1 MDELK
6 QALYALIHQ
15 TGLSE
20 AEAAH
25 LTLEDLHLAGT
36 DPNISVWDEETG
48 QQRTVHLSAST
59 RNAVVTWMLLRPDR
73 PVKLLFPGNDE
84 DGFTEEEIKEM
95 LADYTPPDEAQ
106 PASSPPPVSAQ
117 TVLEEGL
124 PTMGPWPS
132 RPTSPPFRTTPPPFS
147 PEQIGQ
153 ERPADAPEVT
163 DPTSG
168 PERTTPPSSRQ
179 RPDSPPELAEATPE
193 STSKASRRRSY
204 LSIIIGVLAILGC
217 GGLAVWGLTF
227 FPSQM
232 SRLTGEGE
240 TPVAEVEAT
249 ATSTATTSAVST
261 SPVGTPTV
269 QPTATPEPIELPTS
283 SPTDT
288 PPPELTESPAPTN
301 TPTSIPTETPSPA
314 PTDTPTPTPTDTP
327 QPAPPPTSQPAPPG
341 ASGFKYSAPQLISPE
356 PNARFIAGNTI
367 DLKWASVG
375 ELANNEQYAVR
386 LVYFHETE
394 PVYKGDQLQDTQWT
408 IPLELYHEADGPKFE
423 YFWYVYVERVQS
435 DGTGIPISPE
445 SEHRFFTW
453 E

>member
-6 QALYALIHQ
+6 RALYALIHQ
-15 TGLSE
+15 SGLSE
-20 AEAAH
+20 VEAAH

-84 DGFTEEEIKEM
+84 DSFTEEEIKEM

-106 PASSPPPVSAQ
+106 PATSPPPVSAQ

-124 PTMGPWPS
+124 PTIEPLPR
-132 RPTSPPFRTTPPPFS
+132 RPTPPFWTTPPPFS

-153 ERPADAPEVT
+153 ERPTGAPESTV
-163 DPTSG
+163 PTSG
-168 PERTTPPSSRQ
+168 SERTTPPSSRQ
-179 RPDSPPELAEATPE
+179 RPEQAEATPE
-193 STSKASRRRSY
+193 STSKAPRGRSY

-227 FPSQM
+227 LPSQM

-283 SPTDT
+283 SLTDT
-288 PPPELTESPAPTN
+288 PSPELTETPAPTN
-301 TPTSIPTETPSPA
+301 TPISIPTETPSPE
-314 PTDTPTPTPTDTP
+314 PTDTSTPTPTNTP
-327 QPAPPPTSQPAPPG
+327 QPAPPPTSPPAPPG
-341 ASGFKYSAPQLISPE
+341 TSSFKYPAPQLISPE
-356 PNARFIAGNTI
+356 PNAHFIAGNTI
-367 DLKWASVG
+367 DLKWESVG
-375 ELANNEQYAVR
+375 DLANNEQYAVR
-386 LVYFHETE
+386 LVYFHEAE
-394 PVYKGDQLQDTQWT
+394 PVYKGEQLQDTQWT
-408 IPLELYHEADGPKFE
+408 VPLDLFHEADGPKFE

>member
-36 DPNISVWDEETG
+36 NPNISVWDEETG

-95 LADYTPPDEAQ
+95 LTNYTPPDEAQ
-106 PASSPPPVSAQ
+106 SAPSPPPVSAQ

-124 PTMGPWPS
+124 PTIGSRPS

-153 ERPADAPEVT
+153 EGPAGAPESTVST
-163 DPTSG
+163 SDPG
-168 PERTTPPSSRQ
+168 RTTPPSSR
-179 RPDSPPELAEATPE
+179 PERAEATSE

-204 LSIIIGVLAILGC
+204 LSIVIGVLAILGC
-217 GGLAVWGLTF
+217 GALAVWGLTF
-227 FPSQM
+227 LPSQL
-232 SRLTGEGE
+232 SPLTGEGE
-240 TPVAEVEAT
+240 TPVAEVETT
-249 ATSTATTSAVST
+249 ATSTATTSDVST

-283 SPTDT
+283 SPSDT
-288 PPPELTESPAPTN
+288 PLPELTETPAPTN

-314 PTDTPTPTPTDTP
+314 PTDTPTPTPTNTP

-341 ASGFKYSAPQLISPE
+341 TSSFKYPAPQLISPE
-356 PNARFIAGNTI
+356 PNAHFIAGNTI
-367 DLKWASVG
+367 DLKWESVG
-375 ELANNEQYAVR
+375 ELANNERYAIR

-408 IPLELYHEADGPKFE
+408 IPLDLYHEADGPKFE

-453 E
+453 D

>member
-59 RNAVVTWMLLRPDR
+59 RDAIVTWMLLRPDR
-73 PVKLLFPGNDE
+73 PVKLLFPGNGE
-84 DGFTEEEIKEM
+84 DGFTEEEIKEL

-106 PASSPPPVSAQ
+106 PAQSPPPVSAQ

-124 PTMGPWPS
+124 PTIEPLPRRS
-132 RPTSPPFRTTPPPFS
+132 TPPPFWTAPPPFS

-153 ERPADAPEVT
+153 ERPADAPESVAA
-163 DPTSG
+163 TSG
-168 PERTTPPSSRQ
+168 SERTTPPSSRQ
-179 RPDSPPELAEATPE
+179 RSDSPPEGAEATPE
-193 STSKASRRRSY
+193 STSKAPRRRPY

-217 GGLAVWGLTF
+217 GGLAIWGLTF
-227 FPSQM
+227 LPSQM
-232 SRLTGEGE
+232 PRLTGGNE
-240 TPVAEVEAT
+240 TSVAEVEAT
-249 ATSTATTSAVST
+249 ATSTATTGAVST
-261 SPVGTPTV
+261 SPVGTPAV

-283 SPTDT
+283 SPSDT
-288 PPPELTESPAPTN
+288 PTPELTETPVPTN
-301 TPTSIPTETPSPA
+301 TPTSRPTETSS
-314 PTDTPTPTPTDTP
+314 PTPTDTSTPTPTNTP
-327 QPAPPPTSQPAPPG
+327 QPTPSPTSQPAPPG
-341 ASGFKYSAPQLISPE
+341 TGSLKYPAPQLISPE
-356 PNARFIAGNTI
+356 PNVHFIAGNTI
-367 DLKWASVG
+367 DLKWESVG
-375 ELANNEQYAVR
+375 DLANNEQYAVR

-394 PVYKGDQLQDTQWT
+394 PVYKGEQLQETQWT
-408 IPLELYHEADGPKFE
+408 VPLELYHQADGPKFE

-435 DGTGIPISPE
+435 DGTGVPISPE

-453 E
+453 D